1 MNVMNRVINYLLAAA
16 VGLILAGCYN
26 DYEKPAPGKVYT
38 DEDFA
43 KEGLSYVSIRDLK
56 SQFYAQTGTSLGN
69 GDVASWTVDRPLYTS
84 GKVISTDRYG
94 NVYKSIYLYDEGS
107 ESAIEVKLNTGNYLS
122 YPVGRR
128 VFVKLRGL
136 VMGNYRGM
144 ISIGTK
150 SNDPAYSNDNIEN
163 FITIEEHVFRGEQ
176 IGMTQAD
183 TLVVTPSTYQTLTD
197 NDLGRLVRFE
207 RIESKF
213 GKADWTGYDDSYY
226 PIYFRSGTV
235 NFDISDPGWENTDTW
250 AEQRVLPGE
259 VAKTY
264 FYGSAWFTYGDTS
277 KVPGNYVV
285 RTSAYSLFWAKKIP
299 ANGTIVN
306 LTAIY
311 TLFTGRQP
319 TYQLTLNNDTD
330 VQEVR

>member
-1 MNVMNRVINYLLAAA
+1 MNVMNRLFKLSLAAA
-16 VGLILAGCYN
+16 IGVLFVGCYN

-43 KEGLSYVSIRDLK
+43 REDIAYISIKDLK
-56 SQFYAQTGTSLGN
+56 TEFYSRTGTSLGN
-69 GDVASWTVDRPLYTS
+69 GDVASWTVDRPYYTR

-94 NVYKSIYLYDEGS
+94 NVYKSIYLYDEQS

-128 VFVKLRGL
+128 VFVKLEGL
-136 VMGNYRGM
+136 TVGNYRGM

-163 FITIEEHVFRGEQ
+163 FILIDEHVFRGEQ
-176 IGMTQAD
+176 IGMTPAD
-183 TLVVTPSTYQTLTD
+183 TLVVTPSTYTSLTD
-197 NDLGRLVRFE
+197 ESLGRLVRFE
-207 RIESKF
+207 GIESKF

-226 PIYFRSGTV
+226 PSYFRSGTI
-235 NFDISDPGWENTDTW
+235 NFDITDPGWETTDTW

-277 KVPGNYVV
+277 RVPGNYVV
-285 RTSAYSLFWAKKIP
+285 RTSAYSQFWAKKIP
-299 ANGTIVN
+299 ADGTIVD

-311 TLFTGRQP
+311 TLFTGREP

-330 VQEVR
+330 VKEVR